1 MSGIGF
7 SISDEQRDLAALAHE
22 FAERELRPIARAV
35 DEADVEPQIEVV
47 HKAAA
52 LGLTSYML
60 PEAYGGGG
68 IESLVTD
75 CLIVEELSWGDG
87 GLGALVTSGGFFADP
102 ILELGSE
109 EQKARLLA
117 PLCGERPPL
126 TALATTE
133 PDYGSDAAGMTTL
146 ATRSRAATACAGRRR
161 GSRTAASPSTTSSSR
176 RPSRDRARA
185 ASRRS

>member
-1 MSGIGF
+1 LSGIGF
-7 SISDEQRDLAALAHE
+7 SVSDEQRDLAALAHE
-22 FAERELRPIARAV
+22 FAEKELRPIARAV

-102 ILELGSE
+102 ILELGSD
-109 EQKARLLA
+109 EQKARLLG

-133 PDYGSDAAGMTTL
+133 PPALDHG
-146 ATRSRAATACAGRRR
+146 AT
-161 GSRTAASPSTTSSSR
+161 
-176 RPSRDRARA
+176 RARA
-185 ASRRS
+185 HALAKAVGLGALAGVGLVGALHGTAAV

>member
-1 MSGIGF
+1 VAWAKLNERSDFTEARLALTGISF

-35 DEADVEPQIEVV
+35 DEADVEPQIELV
-47 HKAAA
+47 HKAAEV
-52 LGLTSYML
+52 GLTAYML

-109 EQKARLLA
+109 EQKARLLG

-133 PDYGSDAAGMTTL
+133 PDHGSDAAGMTTL
-146 ATRSRAATACAGRRR
+146 ATRVDGGFRLR
-161 GSRTAASPSTTSSSR
+161 GQ
-176 RPSRDRARA
+176 
-185 ASRRS
+185 

>member
-7 SISDEQRDLAALAHE
+7 SVSDEQRDLAALAHE
-22 FAERELRPIARAV
+22 FAEKELRPIARAV

-102 ILELGSE
+102 SSSS
-109 EQKARLLA
+109 AR
-117 PLCGERPPL
+117 
-126 TALATTE
+126 
-133 PDYGSDAAGMTTL
+133 
-146 ATRSRAATACAGRRR
+146 RSRRRACWGRC
-161 GSRTAASPSTTSSSR
+161 AASGLR
-176 RPSRDRARA
+176 
-185 ASRRS
+185 